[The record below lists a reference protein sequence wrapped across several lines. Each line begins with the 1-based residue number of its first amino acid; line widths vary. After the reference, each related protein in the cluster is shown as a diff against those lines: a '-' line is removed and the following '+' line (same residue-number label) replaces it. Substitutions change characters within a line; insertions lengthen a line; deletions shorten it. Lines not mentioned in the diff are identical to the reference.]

1 MLATQTNY
9 KTPYVYWGQNDET
22 LFVSIKIDSPKD
34 IDLQFEKNNMKLTC
48 SSSSNIN
55 YQINMNLFDEIEIGD
70 SSYTTK
76 SQKIECIL
84 KKCEPK
90 LWTLLTKNNQY
101 KQFIKIDWDKWT
113 EINKDDE
120 LVDTPID
127 MAELAKMQNMM
138 QGMGGMPGMEGG
150 MPGMEGG
157 MPGMEGGMPGM
168 PGMENF
174 DYEQYMKETGNAE
187 GTENDTVNDTK
198 DDEEVTENEVIE
210 IDTSNAKDDN

>member
-9 KTPYVYWGQNDET
+9 KTPYVYWGQNDEK
-22 LFVSIKIDSPKD
+22 LFVSVKIDSPKD

-55 YQINMNLFDEIEIGD
+55 YQINMNLFDEIEIDD

-76 SQKIECIL
+76 SQKIECIM

-113 EINKDDE
+113 EINKDEEVD
-120 LVDTPID
+120 DTPID
-127 MAELAKMQNMM
+127 MAELAKMQSMM

-157 MPGMEGGMPGM
+157 MPGME
-168 PGMENF
+168 NF
-174 DYEQYMKETGNAE
+174 DYEQYKKETENVE
-187 GTENDTVNDTK
+187 GDENDSVNDTK
-198 DDEEVTENEVIE
+198 DDEVTENEVIE
-210 IDTSNAKDDN
+210 IDTSTANN